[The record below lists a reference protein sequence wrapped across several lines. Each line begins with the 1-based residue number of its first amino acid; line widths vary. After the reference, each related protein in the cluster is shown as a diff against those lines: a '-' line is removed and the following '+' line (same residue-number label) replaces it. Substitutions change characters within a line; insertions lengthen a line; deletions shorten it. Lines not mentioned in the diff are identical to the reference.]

1 MPDQVERVVLG
12 LPDLR
17 AVTRFAAKSADEVL
31 EVFEAACPAD
41 PRPREAIAAAWT
53 FARGGARSK
62 LLRDAGWDAHR
73 AARAIGAGAGGEAA
87 RAAMH
92 AVSAA
97 YLHPLADAHQVK
109 HVLGSAAHAARAAEL
124 TAGDDRAVGDEHID
138 QARRRAT
145 PAVVDVLLRYPVAPP
160 GGGRVGEL
168 LRSLDRALRTRS

>member
-1 MPDQVERVVLG
+1 MPDQVEQIVLG
-12 LPDLR
+12 LSDLR
-17 AVTRFAAKSADEVL
+17 AVTRFAAESADEVL
-31 EVFEAACPAD
+31 DAFETACPGD

-53 FARGGARSK
+53 FASGGARGK
-62 LLRDAGWDAHR
+62 PLRDAGWAAHR
-73 AARAIGAGAGGEAA
+73 AARAAGAGAAGEAA

-92 AVSAA
+92 AASAA

-124 TAGDDRAVGDEHID
+124 TAGDDRSVGDEHIER
-138 QARRRAT
+138 ARRRAT

-168 LRSLDRALRTRS
+168 LRSLDRALRALV